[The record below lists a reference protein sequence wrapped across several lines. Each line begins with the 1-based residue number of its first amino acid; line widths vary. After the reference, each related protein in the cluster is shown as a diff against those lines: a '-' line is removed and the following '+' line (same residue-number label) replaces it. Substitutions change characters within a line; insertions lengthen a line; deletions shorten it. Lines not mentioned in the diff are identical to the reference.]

1 MSLGC
6 YPLGTSIFRAGAL
19 PRQSADPKIQSE
31 EMKKKQEKAGGCP
44 AVDDTRKYPVDWVG
58 SIPYLTIHAGCLAV
72 FIPGV
77 GISWTAVLCAVFLY
91 FARMFF
97 ITGFY
102 HRYFS
107 HRSFRTS
114 RVFQF
119 VGALGGCAALQR
131 GPIWWAAHHRH
142 HHCTS
147 DTDIDRHSPREK
159 GFLYSHMGWFMTR
172 EHNPTDEKYVADWLK
187 VPELR
192 FINDYYWLAGLL
204 LAGGLLGAGAL
215 LQSSGFETN
224 MWQLFVWG
232 FCISTV
238 ATYHGTYTIN
248 SLAHQFGR
256 RRFKTTDDSRNNLFL
271 ALITLGEGWHN
282 NHHHHSSSARQGFR
296 WWELDVTYYILKCLS
311 WLGIVWN
318 LRPVPEHV
326 MAEARSNKLHAL
338 QSEETE
344 EVERKLESAA

>member
-1 MSLGC
+1 M
-6 YPLGTSIFRAGAL
+6 T
-19 PRQSADPKIQSE
+19 
-31 EMKKKQEKAGGCP
+31 KKQEKTGECS
-44 AVDDTRKYPVDWVG
+44 AVDDTRKYPVDWTG
-58 SIPYLTIHAGCLAV
+58 SIPYLAIHAGCLAV

-187 VPELR
+187 VPELK

-232 FCISTV
+232 FCVSTV

-338 QSEETE
+338 QSEETK
-344 EVERKLESAA
+344 EVERELESAA

>member
-1 MSLGC
+1 
-6 YPLGTSIFRAGAL
+6 
-19 PRQSADPKIQSE
+19 
-31 EMKKKQEKAGGCP
+31 MKNKQEEIGSDLEKKGP
-44 AVDDTRKYPVDWVG
+44 PSVDDTKKYRVDWVG
-58 SIPYLTIHAGCLAV
+58 SIPYIAIHAGCLAV
-72 FIPGV
+72 FFLEESF
-77 GISWTAVLCAVFLY
+77 SWIALGSALLLY

-119 VGALGGCAALQR
+119 VGALGGCSALQR

-147 DTDIDRHSPREK
+147 DTELDRHSPREK

-172 EHNPTDEKYVADWLK
+172 EHNPTDERYVADWMK
-187 VPELR
+187 VPELK
-192 FINDYYWLAGLL
+192 FINNHYWIAGVL

-215 LQSSGFETN
+215 LESLGFPTSAGQ
-224 MWQLFVWG
+224 MFVWG

-238 ATYHGTYTIN
+238 AVYHGTYTIN
-248 SLAHQFGR
+248 SLAHQFGK
-256 RRFKTTDDSRNNLFL
+256 RRFKTDDDSRNNILL

-296 WWELDVTYYILKCLS
+296 WWEFDVTYYILKCLS
-311 WLGIVWN
+311 WLRIVWN

-344 EVERKLESAA
+344 EVERELEPAA